1 MATKNE
7 EFLKRLVAMFRV
19 EAEEHLDLITAGLL
33 DLEKTVAVDGQMT
46 IVENIFRE
54 AHSLKGAA
62 RSVNMTE
69 VEALCQSL
77 ESVFA
82 AWKGGELDP
91 SPELYDTLH
100 KAVDTLRLLLAE
112 TDDKFAA
119 ALKSQIGQ
127 LGEQLVD
134 LLRGPPSKQKSP
146 SKNGQ
151 AYPMVFAR
159 EPHISTTEE
168 RPAPMETVRIA
179 TAKLDAVLLQ
189 AEELLSVKLATS
201 QHASELKD
209 INAAFARWKRQ
220 WAKVQPEVRTIT
232 RSLERNS
239 HEDGRRNNQFSKI
252 AEFLDWNL
260 RVFTEIDDHLTALK
274 KSAEQDHRALGVMVD
289 ELLVD
294 MKNVLMLSF
303 SSVLHTF
310 PHLVREL
317 SRDQAKE
324 VDLVI
329 EGGEV
334 EVDRRILEEIK
345 DPLIHL
351 IRNCIDH
358 GIEKPEEREQKNKP
372 RRGTIKIAI
381 SQLDGSKVQLLI
393 SDDGRGIDGAK
404 IKASALKL
412 GLTTQPEA
420 DGLSNPETLALVFRS
435 GVSSSPMITD
445 LSGRGLGL
453 AIVREKAEKL
463 RGTVTVNSDV
473 DGGTIF
479 HMVLP
484 LTIATFRGIP
494 VRVNQDL
501 FVLPA
506 AAVERVLRVKKEKIK
521 TVENK
526 EAIELD
532 GKTFSLV
539 RLGDVLELPR
549 KDTTEDAHD
558 GVPVV
563 LISQNGK
570 RIAFLVDNIVD
581 EQEVLVKTL
590 GRQLARVRNIAGATV
605 LANRKLVPILNV
617 SDLMQSAVRVSSRTA
632 RAPALEK
639 EKPSRKSVLV
649 VEDSITSRTL
659 LKNILETAGY
669 NVNTAVDGVDGFTQL
684 RSREFDVVVSDV
696 EMPRMNGFDLTAKI
710 RADKKLSEMPIIL
723 VTALQSREDRER
735 GMDVGANAYI
745 VKNSF
750 DQSNLLEVMG
760 RLT

>member
-1 MATKNE
+1 MATKSD
-7 EFLKRLVAMFRV
+7 EFQKRLLTMFGV

-33 DLEKTVAVDGQMT
+33 ELEKTAAVDRQIT

-69 VEALCQSL
+69 VEAFCQSL

-82 AWKGGELDP
+82 AWKGRDLEP
-91 SPELYDTLH
+91 SPEHYDTLH

-146 SKNGQ
+146 SKNDQ

-159 EPHISTTEE
+159 GPHISTTEE

-201 QHASELKD
+201 QHASELKE
-209 INAAFARWKRQ
+209 INAAFARWKRE

-289 ELLVD
+289 ELLAD

-310 PHLVREL
+310 PSLVREL

-329 EGGEV
+329 EGGEI

-420 DGLSNPETLALVFRS
+420 DGLSDAETLALVFRS

-632 RAPALEK
+632 RAPALEN

>member
-7 EFLKRLVAMFRV
+7 EFQKRLLAMFRV

-33 DLEKTVAVDGQMT
+33 ELEKTSAVERRT
-46 IVENIFRE
+46 AVVESVFRE
-54 AHSLKGAA
+54 VHSFKGAA
-62 RSVNMTE
+62 RSVNMSE
-69 VEALCQSL
+69 VEALCQSM
-77 ESVFA
+77 ESIFA
-82 AWKGGELDP
+82 LWKRGELEV
-91 SPELYDTLH
+91 SAELYDTLH
-100 KAVDTLRLLLAE
+100 RAVDGLKLLAAMSDE
-112 TDDKFAA
+112 DRAA
-119 ALKSQIGQ
+119 SPKGQIDR
-127 LGEQLVD
+127 L
-134 LLRGPPSKQKSP
+134 SKQLAELLQASSSGRKSP
-146 SKNGQ
+146 TNNGQ
-151 AYPMVFAR
+151 TYSMAAPS
-159 EPHISTTEE
+159 EPLVSAAEE
-168 RPAPMETVRIA
+168 RPASMETVRIA

-201 QHASELKD
+201 QHAAELRD
-209 INAAFARWKRQ
+209 INVALARWKRE
-220 WAKVQPEVRTIT
+220 WAKVQPEVRAMGRNLEKNAQDAAGRNGRFTKIT
-232 RSLERNS
+232 
-239 HEDGRRNNQFSKI
+239 
-252 AEFLDWNL
+252 EFLDWSFQA
-260 RVFTEIDDHLTALK
+260 FTELDGQMAAMA
-274 KSAEQDHRALGVMVD
+274 KSANQDHRTLGLMVD
-289 ELLVD
+289 ELLLDV
-294 MKNVLMLSF
+294 KNVLMLPF

-310 PHLVREL
+310 PGLVREL

-329 EGGEV
+329 EGGEI

-358 GIEKPEEREQKNKP
+358 GIEKPAEREQKNKP
-372 RRGTIKIAI
+372 RLGTIRIAV
-381 SQLDGSKVQLLI
+381 SQLDGNKVQVLI
-393 SDDGRGIDGAK
+393 SDNGRGIDRAK
-404 IKASALKL
+404 IKVSALKL
-412 GLTTQPEA
+412 GLIAQAEA
-420 DGLSNPETLALVFRS
+420 DGLSDPETFALVFRS
-435 GVSSSPMITD
+435 GVSSSALITD

-463 RGTVTVNSDV
+463 RGTVTVDSQV
-473 DGGTIF
+473 HGGTNF
-479 HMVLP
+479 RMVLP
-484 LTIATFRGIP
+484 LTTATFRGIP
-494 VRVNQDL
+494 VRVNRDF

-506 AAVERVLRVKKEKIK
+506 ATVERVARVKKEKIK

-526 EAIELD
+526 DTIELD
-532 GKTFSLV
+532 GKTISLV
-539 RLGDVLELPR
+539 RLADVLELPR
-549 KDTTEDAHD
+549 KDTTEDNHN

-563 LISQNGK
+563 IISQHGK

-590 GRQLARVRNIAGATV
+590 GRQLSRVRNIAGATV

-617 SDLMQSAVRVSSRTA
+617 SDLMQSAVRVNGRTA
-632 RAPALEK
+632 QVPALEK
-639 EKPSRKSVLV
+639 DQPSRKSVLV

-696 EMPRMNGFDLTAKI
+696 EMPRMNGFDLTTKI

-735 GMDVGANAYI
+735 GMDAGANAYI